1 MQRAVAEMNHVTDAA
16 AAAAP
21 PHPHPRVEVN
31 KNKQLLQWTVGAL
44 EIISITANDGK
55 AFKPFPT
62 GCIELHSPLYG
73 VVFLLLLRSP
83 SSFRLISE
91 SSRNVSTFALRCPNH
106 RLTMN
111 GRWEW
116 EKEQKKKKNG
126 AHFAP
131 TQLPI
136 RSVRLAGSRPNRQR
150 HRKEV
155 AKWYVGH
162 ASCVLAVHPLTQNP
176 QPWWMNRQF
185 FSLFEEWQDG
195 IMWTKMQHK

>member
-55 AFKPFPT
+55 ALKPFPT

-73 VVFLLLLRSP
+73 VVFFLLLLRSP

-116 EKEQKKKKNG
+116 EKEQKKKTELTLHQPSFRFVPCGWQAADLTDNDIGRKWQNG
-126 AHFAP
+126 
-131 TQLPI
+131 T
-136 RSVRLAGSRPNRQR
+136 
-150 HRKEV
+150 
-155 AKWYVGH
+155 
-162 ASCVLAVHPLTQNP
+162 
-176 QPWWMNRQF
+176 
-185 FSLFEEWQDG
+185 
-195 IMWTKMQHK
+195 

>member
-16 AAAAP
+16 AAAAS

-73 VVFLLLLRSP
+73 VVFFCCCCAPPPHFDSLASRVVMSRHLR
-83 SSFRLISE
+83 FAAQTTGWQWMADE
-91 SSRNVSTFALRCPNH
+91 SGKKS
-106 RLTMN
+106 
-111 GRWEW
+111 
-116 EKEQKKKKNG
+116 KKKNG